1 MATFKER
8 RDRLIKSNTVSFAR
22 ELYQNWN
29 DDHCFRLGAALSY
42 YTLFSIAPLLVIIIS
57 VTSYFLG
64 EDAIRGELFG
74 QIRSLVG
81 PEGAAGIQTMVEA
94 AYKDN
99 QGLLPTL
106 IGAGTLFLSA
116 TLLFMTIQDS
126 LNEIWGVRAKPEK
139 GWVKMIKDRAL
150 SFSLVLGIGFGLL
163 SSLMLTSIISA
174 LMGYLGELLGD
185 VQAVLVRIAENVVSL
200 GIITVFLAML
210 YKFLPDAKL
219 QWKDTW
225 RAAILTA
232 ILFTLGKFAIGAYL
246 GSSNMA
252 STYGAAA
259 GIVILIVWVNYTSW
273 ILFFGAEYMKVYTKR
288 RGRLIQPSANAVR
301 VIRTEVE
308 RDVDGSPDYAKGK
321 QVVDLKKDRVAEK

>member
-1 MATFKER
+1 MASFKER
-8 RDRLIKSNTVSFAR
+8 RDRLLNSNTVSFTR
-22 ELYQNWN
+22 ELFQNWN
-29 DDHCFRLGAALSY
+29 DDNCFRLGAALSY

-64 EDAIRGELFG
+64 EDAIRGQLYDE
-74 QIRSLVG
+74 IRSLIG

-99 QGLLPTL
+99 QGLLPTV

-139 GWVKMIKDRAL
+139 GWLKMIKDRAL

-163 SSLMLTSIISA
+163 SSLALTSIISA
-174 LMGYLGELLGD
+174 LMGYLGQLLGD
-185 VQAVLVRIAENVVSL
+185 VQAVLILVAENVVSV
-200 GIITVFLAML
+200 GIITLFLAML
-210 YKFLPDAKL
+210 YKFLPDAQL
-219 QWKDTW
+219 LWKDTW

-232 ILFTLGKFAIGAYL
+232 VLFTVGKVAIGAYL

-259 GIVILIVWVNYTSW
+259 GVVILIVWVNYTSW
-273 ILFFGAEYMKVYTKR
+273 ILFFGAEYMKVYTRR
-288 RGRLIQPSANAVR
+288 RGRMIQPKAHAVR
-301 VIRTEVE
+301 VLKTEVE
-308 RDVDGSPDYAKGK
+308 REQDSLPNHAK
-321 QVVDLKKDRVAEK
+321 